1 MHNYTHRSRLSRY
14 LQIKF
19 SLKLIIIIFIQLDGP
34 QPAILQEVSVPVW
47 SNSECK
53 LKYGAAAPGGIVDSF
68 LCAGRAAKDSCS
80 VRVRILRYLVFAI
93 YILLTPSAI
102 V

>member
-1 MHNYTHRSRLSRY
+1 MCLRKYTRT
-14 LQIKF
+14 KD
-19 SLKLIIIIFIQLDGP
+19 LIAIYCIQLGGP
-34 QPAILQEVSVPVW
+34 QPAILQEVSIPVW

-80 VRVRILRYLVFAI
+80 VCI
-93 YILLTPSAI
+93 YNLLAFIHI

>member
-1 MHNYTHRSRLSRY
+1 VFNDNDSCVPG
-14 LQIKF
+14 
-19 SLKLIIIIFIQLDGP
+19 GP
-34 QPAILQEVSVPVW
+34 QPAILQEVSIPVW

-80 VRVRILRYLVFAI
+80 VRICVSVNFYSHLAFNAM
-93 YILLTPSAI
+93 ILLFRVRSVITTQSVAKR
-102 V
+102 